1 MYLLDVFPPVTAA
14 EAAASCCS
22 MTFITYIYHLQLF
35 CVGIFVYF
43 VDALAFFTWCI
54 KDRTRSDYLQ
64 QSLDVCEPNMEET
77 Y

>member
-43 VDALAFFTWCI
+43 VDALAFFT
-54 KDRTRSDYLQ
+54 
-64 QSLDVCEPNMEET
+64 
-77 Y
+77 